1 MFNLGSHL
9 NNVAITQ
16 NLSIPHAGARV
27 PGSCPGEDL
36 LPWLRPQLAVHA
48 DLDKSLPDLL
58 HNLPLAHLL
67 ILEGAGGLHRVQG
80 EDQEDR
86 QQGHA
91 NYVELNLHIVGCD
104 NNDDDE

>member
-1 MFNLGSHL
+1 MFNLESHL
-9 NNVAITQ
+9 NNITITK
-16 NLSIPHAGARV
+16 NLSIPHTGARV

-67 ILEGAGGLHRVQG
+67 ILEGAGGLHRVQVEEG
-80 EDQEDR
+80 GQG
-86 QQGHA
+86 QGHA
-91 NYVELNLHIVGCD
+91 NYVELNLNMQCY
-104 NNDDDE
+104 

>member
-1 MFNLGSHL
+1 MKSHL
-9 NNVAITQ
+9 NHCTVTE
-16 NLSIPHAGARV
+16 NLSIPHTGASISWPRA
-27 PGSCPGEDL
+27 DL
-36 LPWLRPQLAVHA
+36 LPRLYLQLAIYA
-48 DLDKSLPDLL
+48 DLNETLPDLL

-86 QQGHA
+86 QQDHA

-104 NNDDDE
+104 NNDDDK